1 MPFGEMARFGR
12 FIHLQNTLTAES
24 HAELRDAFIDSAT
37 ELRDEQDKLRKRLV
51 EILELVDPF
60 DLLGASLIYLM
71 IDPDT
76 YKEWESDRSPAH
88 VEYLAL
94 QTLTASLEDRS
105 PIGPMEATQ
114 LTFEALDL
122 ARKLF
127 DISGHLLL
135 VEAMES
141 HRDQADDPNMEY
153 TLQTRIESLAI
164 RGASYDEHLLRV
176 LHGCLDP
183 FENDCRDLLGFTV
196 AEAIKLGETIPKLV
210 LARLEPRQL
219 EAAEMHR
226 ELLRALKRDRRR
238 DRSDYLP

>member
-60 DLLGASLIYLM
+60 DLLGRASLIYLM

-141 HRDQADDPNMEY
+141 HRVRPMIP
-153 TLQTRIESLAI
+153 TWSTRSKRESN
-164 RGASYDEHLLRV
+164 R
-176 LHGCLDP
+176 
-183 FENDCRDLLGFTV
+183 
-196 AEAIKLGETIPKLV
+196 
-210 LARLEPRQL
+210 
-219 EAAEMHR
+219 
-226 ELLRALKRDRRR
+226 
-238 DRSDYLP
+238 